1 MVSFLEII
9 ITGRYMY
16 PRYYT
21 YVFQDFTEVK
31 LIVKGVYVLCLQQIY
46 NNISIANLSLIFGDK
61 KTIHTINT
69 TPYSS
74 ILYLE
79 VGI

>member
-1 MVSFLEII
+1 MH
-9 ITGRYMY
+9 

-61 KTIHTINT
+61 KTIHTQINT
-69 TPYSS
+69 T
-74 ILYLE
+74 I
-79 VGI
+79 V

>member
-61 KTIHTINT
+61 KTIHTHNK
-69 TPYSS
+69 YYHS
-74 ILYLE
+74 IVVYCTWK
-79 VGI
+79 

>member
-1 MVSFLEII
+1 MH
-9 ITGRYMY
+9 

-31 LIVKGVYVLCLQQIY
+31 LYCEGCMYMSFVCQKIY

>member
-1 MVSFLEII
+1 MH
-9 ITGRYMY
+9 

-31 LIVKGVYVLCLQQIY
+31 LIY